1 MRSIAQVTLL
11 TSTSAEY
18 CFNLPLEDFLS
29 FYDTLCEEAKR
40 LKKEAKAGG
49 YK

>member
-1 MRSIAQVTLL
+1 VTLL

-18 CFNLPLEDFLS
+18 CFNQPLGEFLD
-29 FYDTLCEEAKR
+29 FYDVICEEAER